1 MRRRSGA
8 NPVFRCGADNYPDEE
23 SMDIRRRQF
32 NGLGVALAAAAATPR
47 AFAQGQP
54 AGDYPSRPIRLIIPF
69 AVGGGTD
76 VVGRE
81 IGMQLTKAWGQS
93 VVVENRAGGNSTI
106 GLGMAA
112 KSEPDGYTLT
122 MITASGTVNVTL
134 QGHQQPYNLVTD
146 FAPITQITSQPYY
159 LVINPELPVHSV
171 KDLLA
176 LAKRRRDTP
185 LTYGSSGIG
194 GLSHLS
200 GALLSSLAKVPL
212 NHVPYKGGAP
222 AMTDVMSG
230 HIDML
235 FSTRIEAHALID
247 AGKLRAL
254 AVTTVKRAV
263 ASPELPTMQ
272 EAGVP
277 GYEVAGWYGML
288 APAHTPPAVIDKLNG
303 EILRILKL
311 QEVSKRLEADGSEAV
326 GTSPA
331 QFGQHIRSEVAR
343 WRKLIT
349 DMGIQTG

>member
-1 MRRRSGA
+1 MDFRRRH
-8 NPVFRCGADNYPDEE
+8 
-23 SMDIRRRQF
+23 F
-32 NGLGVALAAAAATPR
+32 NQLGLTLAAAAASPR
-47 AFAQGQP
+47 AFAQNAPGVS
-54 AGDYPSRPIRLIIPF
+54 DYPSRPIRLIIPF

-81 IGMQLTKAWGQS
+81 IGMQLGSAWHQS

-112 KSEPDGYTLT
+112 KAEPDGYTVT
-122 MITASGTVNVTL
+122 MVTASASVNVTL
-134 QGHQQPYNLVTD
+134 MGQQQSYNLIGD
-146 FAPITQITSQPYY
+146 FAPISQLTSQPYF
-159 LVINPELPVHSV
+159 LVVNPKLPVHSV
-171 KDLLA
+171 KDLIA
-176 LAKRRRDTP
+176 LAAKRGAP
-185 LTYGSSGIG
+185 MTYGSSGIG

-200 GALLSSLAKVPL
+200 GALFSYLAKIPL
-212 NHVPYKGGAP
+212 SHVPYKGGAP

-230 HIDML
+230 QIDML

-254 AVTTVKRAV
+254 AVTTAKRSV
-263 ASPELPTMQ
+263 SSPELPTMQ

-288 APAHTPPAVIDKLNG
+288 APAHTPPAIVDKLNR
-303 EILRILKL
+303 ELLRILKL
-311 QEVSKRLEADGSEAV
+311 PDVSKRLETDGSEAV

-331 QFGQHIRSEVAR
+331 EFDQHIRSEVAR

-349 DMGIQTG
+349 DTGIKTG

>member
-1 MRRRSGA
+1 
-8 NPVFRCGADNYPDEE
+8 
-23 SMDIRRRQF
+23 
-32 NGLGVALAAAAATPR
+32 
-47 AFAQGQP
+47 
-54 AGDYPSRPIRLIIPF
+54 LIIPF

-81 IGMQLTKAWGQS
+81 IGMQMGSAWHQS

-112 KSEPDGYTLT
+112 KAEPDGYTVT
-122 MITASGTVNVTL
+122 MVTASASVNVTL
-134 QGHQQPYNLVTD
+134 MGQQQSYSLVGD
-146 FAPITQITSQPYY
+146 FAPISQLTSQPYF
-159 LVINPELPVHSV
+159 LVVNPKLPVRSV
-171 KDLLA
+171 KDLIA
-176 LAKRRRDTP
+176 LAAKRDAP
-185 LTYGSSGIG
+185 MTYGSSGIG

-200 GALLSSLAKVPL
+200 GALFSSLAKIPL

-230 HIDML
+230 QIDML

-254 AVTTVKRAV
+254 AVTTAKRSV
-263 ASPELPTMQ
+263 SSPELPTMQ

-288 APAHTPPAVIDKLNG
+288 APAHTPPAIIDKLNR
-303 EILRILKL
+303 ELLRILRL
-311 QEVSKRLEADGSEAV
+311 PDVAKRLETDGSEAV

-331 QFGQHIRSEVAR
+331 EFDQHIRSEVAR
-343 WRKLIT
+343 WRKLIIDT
-349 DMGIQTG
+349 GIKTG